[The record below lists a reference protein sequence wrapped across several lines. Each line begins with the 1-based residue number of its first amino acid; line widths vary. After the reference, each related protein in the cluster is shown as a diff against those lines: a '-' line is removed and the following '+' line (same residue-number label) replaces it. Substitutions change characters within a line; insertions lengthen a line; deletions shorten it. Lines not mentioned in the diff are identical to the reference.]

1 MPISFLIGIAGPAM
15 GDPSDPEAMLTA
27 MGPLTLVSMLVSSLF
42 SAIGYAFQAAVI
54 ALVYTDLRIRREG
67 FDVVLLREHEQA
79 AGRETRTIPGLG
91 SVAGNAASFDAS
103 GPFGPTGPAGHS
115 GHSGPASQPG
125 QPGPSGYPGSPGA
138 P

>member
-1 MPISFLIGIAGPAM
+1 
-15 GDPSDPEAMLTA
+15 
-27 MGPLTLVSMLVSSLF
+27 MLVSSLF

-91 SVAGNAASFDAS
+91 SVAGDPASFDAS
-103 GPFGPTGPAGHS
+103 GPFGPSGPAGHP
-115 GHSGPASQPG
+115 GPAGQSG